1 MFLTCSIASAA
12 QIAKTPVYIAH
23 KGSNVPHSV
32 YIDGRVE
39 ELLDPP
45 DLNIA
50 ATGSP
55 QVVN

>member
-32 YIDGRVE
+32 YIDGNVE

-45 DLNIA
+45 DLNVV

-55 QVVN
+55 QVID

>member
-1 MFLTCSIASAA
+1 MFLTCSVATAA
-12 QIAKTPVYIAH
+12 QIAQAPVYIAH

-45 DLNIA
+45 ELNIA

-55 QVVN
+55 QVIS

>member
-1 MFLTCSIASAA
+1 MFLTCSVASAA

-32 YIDGRVE
+32 YINGRVE

-45 DLNIA
+45 ELSIA

-55 QVVN
+55 QVIN